1 MQLIKRKQDSVRALE
16 ELDVK
21 PSYCGKKRDGVSQ
34 EPSFSLALAGEGE
47 KVKIY
52 CCRGGGLL
60 RERLL
65 SMGIHI
71 DDEIKV
77 VQKQNGGAMLIEKMG
92 SRFALGG
99 GMAHKI
105 CVIRC

>member
-1 MQLIKRKQDSVRALE
+1 MQLCCEKSRIW
-16 ELDVK
+16 
-21 PSYCGKKRDGVSQ
+21 DGQ
-34 EPSFSLALAGEGE
+34 EPSFSLALVSEGE

-52 CCRGGGLL
+52 SCRGGGLL

-77 VQKQNGGAMLIEKMG
+77 IQKQNGGAVLIEKMG
-92 SRFALGG
+92 SRYALGG

-105 CVIRC
+105 NVTRC